1 MRLIDLKIALEELKQ
16 RKIDESLS
24 EEVYN
29 KELRKI
35 YLEYKKLK
43 KESLE
48 NELNED
54 TIIFPINL
62 SIS

>member
-1 MRLIDLKIALEELKQ
+1 MKLINLKIALEELKQ
-16 RKIDESLS
+16 RKVDENLN

-48 NELNED
+48 KELNED
-54 TIIFPINL
+54 IITLPINL